1 MKLYRDKQGVKLY
14 PVCNWELNQH
24 KIYNAHDRAMNYC
37 TDTNWC
43 DKAVQEL
50 ERVDKAMEAIDR
62 YVINGMVYARY
73 EDYKLLKDIIS
84 AYDARH

>member
-1 MKLYRDKQGVKLY
+1 MKLYRDKQGFKLY
-14 PVCNWELNQH
+14 PVCNWEANQH
-24 KIYNAHDRAMNYC
+24 KIFNAHARAMVYC
-37 TDTNWC
+37 YDTDWC

-50 ERVDKAMEAIDR
+50 ERVDKAMNAINQ

-73 EDYKLLKDIIS
+73 NDYRLLKDIIA